1 MPMRFASVFVFCCA
15 PLLAQFQNL
24 VTNDDGSVLY
34 FSSALRQRGSEQPT
48 HPKLFV
54 LNAAGLRLYL
64 QRPFERT
71 TSPDATWPVST
82 YYSLESVALNASGS
96 QVAVIARRDC
106 FGGSGCLP
114 TPKIRSEIGELQYR
128 GRMSLSRNGRY
139 ALLSEDGSILSPVAV
154 LDLQTGDRRNWLF
167 PRAARSRYGR
177 RQVSS
182 SGVAVTVWSN
192 ELRVSTIETDRT
204 ITLPAAAENLAIDDA
219 GRVVVFE
226 SELGVGL
233 VDLTTNESR
242 YLGGRSGE
250 GVMQPCLSNDGRTV
264 LYMDGGQAFLITTD
278 TSAARRLT
286 NEPAGIREVVLSGDG
301 QVAYATTGSGRLLR
315 IRVESGVVEEL
326 IGQTPILQMNFASG
340 SATPGSAFTVRGAG
354 FASSPASAT
363 PPLPVELNGVRL
375 LLDGL
380 PVPLQTVE
388 PERIVFQIPWET
400 ATGAHR
406 LEIVTEANGN
416 FETEPVTLEIQRT
429 VFGQFETLGREHGVS
444 LSLMPFALAAH
455 GDFSSVVTPANPARP
470 GEIVH
475 LYMTGL
481 GPVAP
486 AVRTGDPAPVEP
498 LAQLIAPVR
507 CTVYDTEADV
517 LFAGLAPGFVGYYQ
531 VSIRIPAEVQVSQG
545 EALLAC
551 RPAGPETG
559 ESRFLPVK

>member
-1 MPMRFASVFVFCCA
+1 MRFASTFVFCCV

-24 VTNDDGSVLY
+24 VTTDDGSVVY
-34 FSSALRQRGSEQPT
+34 FSSALRQRGSEQFT
-48 HPKLFV
+48 HAKLFV
-54 LNAAGLRLYL
+54 LDAAGLRLYL

-82 YYSLESVALNASGS
+82 YYSLESAAVDGSGS

-114 TPKIRSEIGELQYR
+114 APKIRSELGEQQYR

-154 LDLQTGDRRNWLF
+154 VDLQTGSRRDWLF
-167 PRAARSRYGR
+167 PRTARSRYGR

-182 SGVAVTVWSN
+182 SGVAVTASSN
-192 ELRVSTIETDRT
+192 ELRVSTLESDRT
-204 ITLPAAAENLAIDDA
+204 ITLPAPAENMAIDDA
-219 GRVVVFE
+219 GRVVVYE
-226 SELGVGL
+226 SDSGVGL
-233 VDLTTNESR
+233 VDLKTGESWR
-242 YLGGRSGE
+242 LASRSGE
-250 GVMQPCLSNDGRTV
+250 GSMQPCLSNDGRIV
-264 LYMDGGQAFLITTD
+264 LYIDSGQAFAVTTD
-278 TSAARRLT
+278 TSVARRLT
-286 NEPAGIREVVLSGDG
+286 SDPAGIREVVLSGDG
-301 QVAYATTGSGRLLR
+301 RIAYATTASGRLLR
-315 IRVESGVVEEL
+315 IRIDGSAVEEL
-326 IGQTPILQMNFASG
+326 IGQTPVLQGNLASG
-340 SATPGSAFTVRGAG
+340 AATPGSAFTVRGAG
-354 FASSPASAT
+354 FASSQVSAS
-363 PPLPVELNGVRL
+363 PPLPVELNRVRL

-388 PERIVFQIPWET
+388 PARIVFQVPWET
-400 ATGAHR
+400 ATGPHR

-416 FETEPVTLEIQRT
+416 FETEPVMLDIQRT
-429 VFGQFETLGREHGVS
+429 VFAQFETLGREHGVS
-444 LSLMPFALAAH
+444 LSLLPYSLAAH
-455 GDFSSVVTPANPARP
+455 GDFSTVVTRANPARP

-486 AVRTGDPAPVEP
+486 PVRTGDPGPVQPPAEVVT
-498 LAQLIAPVR
+498 PVR
-507 CTVYDTEADV
+507 CTANDSEAEV

-531 VSIRIPAEVQVSQG
+531 VSIRIPAEVQVPQG